1 MNNNTKNIFS
11 IFNLFEKNNKKS
23 FFLNKKKISL
33 ENPIDIEQLNVE
45 SMKTFFYISNNNK
58 SITFDN
64 IWNSIKYNKNT
75 QISLRVNKND
85 GDVVILND
93 KKEILNSIFV
103 FNTVDI
109 SDEKDYNL
117 PLIEM
122 WNTCFKDVKNYHK
135 KQQTSKIFDHISHHN
150 TKNLFSKTL
159 LLHFEKII
167 DINQAYE
174 RSFKKL
180 YKKFSN
186 TFEEINIDLFKEM
199 LNLFEKNIKDY
210 SLRIFAQYIDLF
222 KELKENDEFLNENYK
237 DLNEVKEDEKI
248 VELKNRLK
256 ALNKIRK
263 SSIDNITNQY
273 RINRISDEIK
283 FINKIIYKTHVN
295 SKSYIYNIIKKYK
308 NENRNLSYKIKIL
321 SKKPNSSVVELF
333 NRITFNK
340 KIIFF
345 WQEHK
350 DELLFLS
357 LEDLETLDKHLNN
370 EFHLILMSNKNN
382 DTINIYRDY
391 VPYAN
396 IDNFIFKSKENKSNL
411 NKTLENLNKE
421 LILEKNK
428 VYTQFTDH
436 KDDIKFHEIKQKINM
451 SVAETNWVKKS
462 SNNLFNKT
470 IKVKQ
475 NKFKRFKRSYKALND
490 VIEKCYLLI
499 QENHSNSSFLNELKS
514 RLKNIDEILQKF
526 IKESEFY
533 NLIVEISQFTNS
545 KNFITKKAEI
555 YYKTM
560 LIFIKT
566 YESISVNIQQF
577 LEPFNN
583 LKIIERTKFK
593 LIPFWLSKNKLI
605 FVNDT
610 FNIMNYSD
618 KTELLRI
625 LSILCDNINAP
636 FIFVSND
643 SQLIQTRMFDEI
655 HIFNDYKN
663 VEGFKFPE
671 GLVEPKSLFTRKIL
685 KGDEFEDKF
694 YEINFDDKIFKIN
707 SETNHYVYVST
718 EEYKSIIHKQKEK
731 ENQNNDS
738 SIAKTSE
745 HDLTNAN
752 SMFYNLEFEIP
763 VFEYLNSTKL
773 INLSAR
779 EKEDKINEYLEWE
792 KNNYSLPNEKEDF

>member
-1 MNNNTKNIFS
+1 MNNTKNIFS

-23 FFLNKKKISL
+23 FFSNKKKISL
-33 ENPIDIEQLNVE
+33 VNPIDIEQLNVQ

-64 IWNSIKYNKNT
+64 IWNSIKYNRNT
-75 QISLRVNKND
+75 QISLRVNKKD
-85 GDVVILND
+85 GDVEILND
-93 KKEILNSIFV
+93 KKEILNSIFI

-117 PLIEM
+117 PLVEM
-122 WNTCFKDVKNYHK
+122 WNTCFKDVNTYYK
-135 KQQTSKIFDHISHHN
+135 KQKTSKIFDNISHHN

-167 DINQAYE
+167 DINQRSE
-174 RSFKKL
+174 RAFKKL

-186 TFEEINIDLFKEM
+186 TIEEINIDLFQEM

-222 KELKENDEFLNENYK
+222 KELKENDNFLNKNYK
-237 DLNEVKEDEKI
+237 DLNEVKEEEKI
-248 VELKNRLK
+248 IELKNRLK

-273 RINRISDEIK
+273 RIDRISKEIK
-283 FINKIIYKTHVN
+283 IINKLISKTRIN
-295 SKSYIYNIIKKYK
+295 SKSYIFNVIKKYK
-308 NENRNLSYKIKIL
+308 NKNRNLSYKINIL

-333 NRITFNK
+333 NMITFNK
-340 KIIFF
+340 KIIYF
-345 WQEHK
+345 WEKYK
-350 DELLFLS
+350 DKLLFLN
-357 LEDLETLDKHLNN
+357 LEELETLDKHLNN
-370 EFHLILMSNKNN
+370 EFHLILMSNKNKN
-382 DTINIYRDY
+382 IINIYRDY
-391 VPYAN
+391 IPYAN
-396 IDNFIFKSKENKSNL
+396 IDNFIFKSKENKNNL

-421 LILEKNK
+421 LNLEKNK
-428 VYTQFTDH
+428 IYTQFTDY

-451 SVAETNWVKKS
+451 SIAETNWVKKS

-475 NKFKRFKRSYKALND
+475 NKFKRFKRSYKVLND
-490 VIEKCYLLI
+490 IIEKCYLLI
-499 QENHSNSSFLNELKS
+499 QENHCNSSFLNELKN

-526 IKESEFY
+526 IKKSEFY
-533 NLIVEISQFTNS
+533 NLIIEISQFTNS

-555 YYKTM
+555 YYRTM

-566 YESISVNIQQF
+566 YESISINIQQF

-610 FNIMNYSD
+610 FNIMNFSD
-618 KTELLRI
+618 KNELLRI
-625 LSILCDNINAP
+625 LSILCDNINTP

-643 SQLIQTRMFDEI
+643 SQLIQTGTFDEI

-671 GLVEPKSLFTRKIL
+671 GLIEPKSLFTRKIL
-685 KGDEFEDKF
+685 KGEDIGNKV

-707 SETNHYVYVST
+707 SETNHYVYVSS
-718 EEYKSIIHKQKEK
+718 EEYKSIINKQKEK
-731 ENQNNDS
+731 ENQNLDS
-738 SIAKTSE
+738 TITKTSE
-745 HDLTNAN
+745 HNLSNTN

-763 VFEYLNSTKL
+763 ILEYLNYTKSIHLSTK
-773 INLSAR
+773 
-779 EKEDKINEYLEWE
+779 EKQEKINEYLEWE
-792 KNNYSLPNEKEDF
+792 KNNYSLPIEKEDF